1 MRRSPRNVTIA
12 FNHGR
17 LTHYG
22 GVFFFHEFIR
32 VLQLRDFLSRYLTY
46 PRPRHDYSLS
56 QMLLALIYPIIL
68 GLDRL
73 ETASLLRRNGTFQY
87 LTGLGNYPDPQS
99 LRRFLLQ
106 APLSFREQLHR
117 LNDRFLRQFIHRP
130 EHRSRLIFDLDST
143 VLTVFGRQ
151 EGAAV
156 GYNPRYRGKRSYDP
170 LLCLEANSA
179 FLWDTELRPGS
190 AGTWAGSVELLAGCF
205 LSAPRNIREV
215 RVRADA
221 GFGYDPVL
229 TVLEQRGAEYAVV
242 ARLTSSLKRVLG
254 ALRYQR
260 LNSRWEIAECDHH
273 PSDWKAARR
282 CIVARRRIEESEPEP
297 TLFSL
302 ERYLYRAWVCHS
314 PLSAAGVWHFY
325 EGRAAM
331 EPRIRELRE
340 DFGLRRIPTRAF
352 AANALYLE
360 VVRLAY
366 NLVTAF
372 QRTCLPEAW
381 QALTLTKLR
390 HKLFW
395 LPGELTRPQNRPTL
409 RLAQMPAVRHLT
421 EKILHHVHKQKPL
434 AD

>member
-1 MRRSPRNVTIA
+1 VHRSPRNVRIA
-12 FNHGR
+12 FNHRG

-22 GVFFFHEFIR
+22 GVFFFHEFLR
-32 VLQLRDFLSRYLTY
+32 VLQLRHFMH
-46 PRPRHDYSLS
+46 RHLHYARRNQRYSLS
-56 QMLLALIYPIIL
+56 QMLLGLMYPIIL

-73 ETASLLRRNGTFQY
+73 ETASFLRGNGTFQY

-106 APLSFREQLHR
+106 APLHFREQLHR
-117 LNDRFLRQFIHRP
+117 LNDRLLAQFIHRP
-130 EHRSRLIFDLDST
+130 EHRSRLILDLDST

-179 FLWDTELRPGS
+179 FLWDTELRAGN
-190 AGTWAGSVELLAGCF
+190 AGTWAGSVEVLASCF
-205 LSAPRNIREV
+205 MSVPSDIREL

-229 TVLEQRGAEYAVV
+229 TILEDRAAEYAVV
-242 ARLTSSLKRVLG
+242 ARMTRSLKRVLG

-260 LNSRWEIAECDHH
+260 LNARWEIAECEHR
-273 PSDWKAARR
+273 PSDWKQARR
-282 CIVARRRIEESEPEP
+282 CIVARRRIEETEPEP

-302 ERYLYRAWVCHS
+302 ERYVYRAWVSNS

-325 EGRAAM
+325 DGRAGM

-340 DFGLRRIPTRAF
+340 DFALRRIPTRAF

-372 QRTCLPEAW
+372 QRTCLPEVW
-381 QALTLTKLR
+381 RDLTLTKLR

-409 RLAQMPAVRHLT
+409 RLAQIASVRDLS
-421 EKILHHVHKQKPL
+421 EKILRQVHKQRALPE
-434 AD
+434 